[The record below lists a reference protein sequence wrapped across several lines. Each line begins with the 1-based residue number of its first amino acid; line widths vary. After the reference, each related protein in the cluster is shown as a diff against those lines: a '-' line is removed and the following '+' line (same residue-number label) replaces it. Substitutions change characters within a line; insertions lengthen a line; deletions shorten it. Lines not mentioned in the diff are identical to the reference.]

1 MDVVEIARS
10 LQPLVRDHADQSERD
25 RRLAPSVLSAL
36 ADSGLFR
43 MAAPAVYGGL
53 EVDPWSMIRAL
64 EAVSE
69 ADGATGWTLMIGVE
83 TVGIA
88 FAAVTPDTAAAM
100 LGEHPDVVFSGS
112 INALGRARRV
122 DGGYRVNGRWQYAS
136 GCDGADYFWGGCQVV
151 DAQGVVEQTRH
162 GHPLM
167 VQVIVPRAEYTVIET
182 WLAAGLCGSGSHD
195 VEVADV
201 FVPDEH
207 VTDIYGTGMR
217 VNTPLYRMPPYS
229 RLAFNKVGVAT
240 GIARAA
246 IDAFAALA
254 TEKTP
259 FTTTALLRER
269 PQAQLAMAEAEAR
282 LRSARAFV
290 FEAVDAVW
298 DAACAGRAATLA
310 ERAMVRLASSHCCA
324 EAVHAVEAVYA
335 QAGITASFPSSPLER
350 LSRDVRVVP
359 QHVMVA
365 PSAIATAGRVLLGLE
380 PGTFV
385 F

>member
-1 MDVVEIARS
+1 MDVVAVARS
-10 LQPLVRDHADQSERD
+10 LQPLVRAHADDGERN
-25 RRLAPSVLSAL
+25 RRLSDPVRKAMAT
-36 ADSGLFR
+36 AGLFR
-43 MAAPAVYGGL
+43 MGAPKVYGGE
-53 EVDPWSMIRAL
+53 EVDPRSMIRAI
-64 EAVSE
+64 EAISE

-88 FAAVTPDTAAAM
+88 FAALAPEAAAAI

-122 DGGYRVNGRWQYAS
+122 DGGYVVDGRWQYAS
-136 GCDGADYFWGGCQVV
+136 GCDGADFFWGGCQVIGA
-151 DAQGVVEQTRH
+151 DGEIERTRR
-162 GHPLM
+162 GHPVS
-167 VQVIVPRAEYTVIET
+167 VQVIVPRAHYTVIET
-182 WLAAGLCGSGSHD
+182 WQAAGLCGSGSHD
-195 VEVADV
+195 VEVSNV
-201 FVPDEH
+201 FVPAER
-207 VTDIYGTGMR
+207 VTDLYGAGMR
-217 VNTPLYRMPPYS
+217 VDSPLYRMPPYS

-259 FTTTALLRER
+259 FTTSALLRER
-269 PQAQLAMAEAEAR
+269 PQAQMAMAEAEAR

-298 DAACAGRAATLA
+298 DAARSDRPATPE

-324 EAVHAVEAVYA
+324 EAVHAVETVYA

-365 PSAIATAGRVLLGLE
+365 PSAIPAAGRVLLGLD
-380 PGTFV
+380 PGTIV

>member
-1 MDVVEIARS
+1 MDIVEVARS
-10 LQPLVRDHADQSERD
+10 LQPLVRAHADDGERN
-25 RRLAPSVLSAL
+25 RRLSDPVRKEMASA
-36 ADSGLFR
+36 GLFR
-43 MAAPAVYGGL
+43 MGAPAEYGGG
-53 EVDPWSMIRAL
+53 EVDPTSMIRAI
-64 EAVSE
+64 EAISE

-88 FAAVTPDTAAAM
+88 FAALAPEAAQAI
-100 LGEHPDVVFSGS
+100 LGDQPDVVFSGS
-112 INALGRARRV
+112 INALGRVRRV
-122 DGGYRVNGRWQYAS
+122 GGGYLVNGRWQYAS
-136 GCDGADYFWGGCQVV
+136 GCDGADYFWGGCTVL
-151 DAQGVVEQTRH
+151 DADGQPELTRN
-162 GHPLM
+162 GHP
-167 VQVIVPRAEYTVIET
+167 VAIQVIVPRAQYTVIET
-182 WLAAGLCGSGSHD
+182 WQAAGLCGSGSHD
-195 VEVADV
+195 VEIVDV
-201 FVPDEH
+201 FVPKERTTDLYGAGMH
-207 VTDIYGTGMR
+207 VDS
-217 VNTPLYRMPPYS
+217 PLYRMHPYS

-246 IDAFAALA
+246 LDAFRTLA

-259 FTTTALLRER
+259 FTTSALLRER

-290 FEAVDAVW
+290 FEAVGTVW
-298 DAACAGRAATLA
+298 EVAKEGRHATPQ

-324 EAVHAVEAVYA
+324 EAVHAVETVYA

-365 PSAIATAGRVLLGLE
+365 PSAIASAGRVLLGLD
-380 PGTFV
+380 PGTFA